1 MSDDS
6 GLSAE
11 AIRDIA
17 TAVATAMTTAR
28 PTRTPA
34 YSKYQIFT
42 ATGDPRITER
52 AFGRPIIKSF
62 IIEVFFVL
70 SELSLLSAMLR
81 EAHDFVPS
89 LTLKPFPGWTP
100 PSPATYTG
108 FVLPSDLRSK
118 LYRAIRAHLAD
129 GPILA
134 VLQQVFEDTST
145 EY

>member
-28 PTRTPA
+28 STKTPD

-42 ATGDPRITER
+42 ATGDQSITER

-70 SELSLLSAMLR
+70 SELSILLAMLR

-100 PSPATYTG
+100 PPASDYTG
-108 FVLPSDLRSK
+108 VS
-118 LYRAIRAHLAD
+118 RA
-129 GPILA
+129 
-134 VLQQVFEDTST
+134 
-145 EY
+145 

>member
-1 MSDDS
+1 MTDDS
-6 GLSAE
+6 GLSAD

-28 PTRTPA
+28 STKTPD

-42 ATGDPRITER
+42 ATGDQRITER

-70 SELSLLSAMLR
+70 SELSILLAMLR

-89 LTLKPFPGWTP
+89 LTLKPFPG
-100 PSPATYTG
+100 
-108 FVLPSDLRSK
+108 
-118 LYRAIRAHLAD
+118 
-129 GPILA
+129 
-134 VLQQVFEDTST
+134 
-145 EY
+145 